1 MMHCLSF
8 CACVT
13 PPAVLPPVDGVRAYT
28 LLSSS
33 LTSSCGDMRV
43 YRTRHITINSFVIVL
58 SCDYDSMFEAN
69 NSDCATSETVAQT
82 AKKQ

>member
-13 PPAVLPPVDGVRAYT
+13 PPAVLPPAEDARAYT

-33 LTSSCGDMRV
+33 LTTSCGDTKVHRI
-43 YRTRHITINSFVIVL
+43 RHIMINSFVVVL
-58 SCDYDSMFEAN
+58 SCDYDSMFEAKD
-69 NSDCATSETVAQT
+69 SDCATSETVAQT